1 MGERGHSTPRH
12 PSGDPHER
20 ATDPP
25 ATKGN
30 SYSSADL
37 HVLPTPVRV
46 FEKNSFRTKFRG
58 KDAGAAAAVR
68 KKSAAAVTMPRLLP
82 RCRPILSSFGKPSD
96 VQSKNL
102 ASVGDTD
109 QRRTSLRVQET
120 GYRLQR
126 SQLWQ
131 PILGKVGG
139 RVAQRPAA
147 ADRQAPAQASTG
159 CGLEPDPEPRARFMF
174 WLLAQ
179 GTVGRWL
186 LLEVRGQTRLV

>member
-96 VQSKNL
+96 VQSKNF
-102 ASVGDTD
+102 ASVVDTD
-109 QRRTSLRVQET
+109 QRRTLSSRS
-120 GYRLQR
+120 GNRL
-126 SQLWQ
+126 SSSALSAVAAH
-131 PILGKVGG
+131 LG
-139 RVAQRPAA
+139 
-147 ADRQAPAQASTG
+147 
-159 CGLEPDPEPRARFMF
+159 E
-174 WLLAQ
+174 
-179 GTVGRWL
+179 GRWTSSA
-186 LLEVRGQTRLV
+186 EASCGGSTSAGTGFDRLWART

>member
-46 FEKNSFRTKFRG
+46 FEKNSSALSFAARMPEPRRSGKNPRPLSPCHVCCRGVGRYCPRSGNRLTSSPRT
-58 KDAGAAAAVR
+58 
-68 KKSAAAVTMPRLLP
+68 LP
-82 RCRPILSSFGKPSD
+82 ALSTPISGVP
-96 VQSKNL
+96 
-102 ASVGDTD
+102 
-109 QRRTSLRVQET
+109 SLRVQET

>member
-30 SYSSADL
+30 SYSSAEL

-58 KDAGAAAAVR
+58 KDAGAAAVR
-68 KKSAAAVTMPRLLP
+68 KKSAAAVTMSRNLVPGAGRYCPRSGNRLTSSPRTLP
-82 RCRPILSSFGKPSD
+82 ALSTPISGVP
-96 VQSKNL
+96 
-102 ASVGDTD
+102 
-109 QRRTSLRVQET
+109 SLRVQET

-131 PILGKVGG
+131 AHL
-139 RVAQRPAA
+139 RECRWTSSARRP
-147 ADRQAPAQASTG
+147 
-159 CGLEPDPEPRARFMF
+159 
-174 WLLAQ
+174 
-179 GTVGRWL
+179 
-186 LLEVRGQTRLV
+186 